1 METDMNIFGPTAR
14 DAQRDAYALER
25 AADAARDDGDIEH
38 EQKLREAALFKR
50 RVARERAAGFTGW
63 SPMAFK
69 DL

>member
-1 METDMNIFGPTAR
+1 MRIGNLFGSTAQQ
-14 DAQRDAYALER
+14 DAEALER
-25 AADAARDDGDIEH
+25 AADAAKADGDFDH
-38 EQKLREAALFKR
+38 EKRLREAALFKR